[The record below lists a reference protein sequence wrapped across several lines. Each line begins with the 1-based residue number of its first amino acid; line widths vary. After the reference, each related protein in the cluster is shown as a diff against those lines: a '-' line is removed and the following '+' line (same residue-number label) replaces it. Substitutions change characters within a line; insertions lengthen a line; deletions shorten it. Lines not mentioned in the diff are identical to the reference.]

1 MVNKQDFKEMFKIIL
16 SILKDPTV
24 IKEILFILSP
34 INQEEQ
40 VSSKLSVTVRIICN
54 SALSVIQSLRLSTTQ
69 FN

>member
-54 SALSVIQSLRLSTTQ
+54 SALSVIQSLCLSTTQ